1 MSQTDSFR
9 MEMLLRAPVPI
20 MLWRLAGPNVVAITM
35 LTSVTFAD
43 AWYVGQLGTV
53 ALASLALVFP
63 FQTLMQMM
71 SAGAIG
77 GGVTSAV
84 ARALGS
90 DDEEKAASVTWH
102 AVVIGILMSFIFV
115 VVLGIFSPAVFSLLG
130 GEGAALKGAVS
141 YARIAFGAAIAVWM
155 LYIFSAALRGMGDTV
170 TPARAITIGSIV
182 QVALSGA
189 LTLGWAG
196 LPAIGVSGPAVAM
209 VVCQGMAAL
218 YLGIH
223 LVTGKARVRL
233 RVHAIEWSIIKDIL
247 QVGGIGLF
255 NSFFMAMTVV
265 FVTGFIGRYGT
276 EALAGYGLGARLEL
290 MLVPLSFGI
299 GAALTA
305 AVGANFG
312 AAQYA
317 RARRIAWVGS
327 GVTFAVTG
335 LIGTVVAVMPGLWL
349 DLFTQEP
356 GPYSYGALYLGIA
369 GPFYALF
376 GAGQALY
383 FASQGTGRIVLPVAA
398 SGVRFFA
405 VVGLGATAVALG
417 WDVTSVFWAVALGL
431 VLIGVGQAL
440 CLYTPGWRPDRSE
453 T

>member
-1 MSQTDSFR
+1 
-9 MEMLLRAPVPI
+9 MELMLRAPIPA
-20 MLWRLAGPNVVAITM
+20 MLWKLAGPNVVAITM

-43 AWYVGQLGTV
+43 AWYVSQLGTA

-77 GGVTSAV
+77 GGVTSSV
-84 ARALGS
+84 ARALGG
-90 DDEEKAASVTWH
+90 DDVNKAASVIWH
-102 AVVIGILMSFIFV
+102 AAVIGVLMSFLFV
-115 VVLGIFSPAVFSLLG
+115 IVLGVFSRPIFALLG
-130 GEGAALKGAVS
+130 GTGGTLDGAVA
-141 YARIAFGAAIAVWM
+141 YAQIAFGAALAIWM

-170 TPARAITIGSIV
+170 TPAHTITVSSIV
-182 QVALSGA
+182 QIFLSGA
-189 LTLGWAG
+189 LTLGW
-196 LPAIGVSGPAVAM
+196 GVFPTVGVVGPAMAM
-209 VVCQGMAAL
+209 IVCQGTAAL
-218 YLGIH
+218 YLGFH
-223 LVTGKARVRL
+223 LFRGKARVRL
-233 RVHAIEWSIIKDIL
+233 RPHPIQWSVIKDIL

-265 FVTGFIGRYGT
+265 FVTGFVGRYGT
-276 EALAGYGLGARLEL
+276 AALAGYGLGARLEL

-312 AAQYA
+312 AKQYA
-317 RARRIAWVGS
+317 RARRIAWTGS
-327 GVTFAVTG
+327 AVTLMVTGAIG
-335 LIGTVVAVMPGLWL
+335 LTVAVTPSLWL
-349 DLFTQEP
+349 NLFTDDTAA
-356 GPYSYGALYLGIA
+356 YSYGALYLGIA

-383 FASQGTGRIVLPVAA
+383 FASQGTGRVLLPVAA
-398 SGVRFFA
+398 SGVRFFV

-417 WDVTSVFWAVALGL
+417 WQVSSVFWVVAAGL

-440 CLYTPGWRPDRSE
+440 CLFTSGWRPDRSKE
-453 T
+453 RP